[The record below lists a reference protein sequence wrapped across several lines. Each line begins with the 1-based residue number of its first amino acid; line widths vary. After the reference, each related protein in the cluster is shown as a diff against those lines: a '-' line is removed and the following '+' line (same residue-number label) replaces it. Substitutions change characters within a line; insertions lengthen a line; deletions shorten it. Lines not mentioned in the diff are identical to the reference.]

1 MTMSKCFQVGLPIA
15 LLVVAV
21 SASVSISHAQSFG
34 IDPGQLIKQQSPP
47 SNPRTTAENVQP
59 AGPAMAGG
67 VPVMYFGVDSCG
79 TKVFWLVM
87 EDGRMFRLDRE
98 HHPKDLEALMRS
110 IQSLPHDLVE
120 ISCAAQL

>member
-1 MTMSKCFQVGLPIA
+1 MSKLFQVAPQIA
-15 LLVVAV
+15 LSVVAV
-21 SASVSISHAQSFG
+21 AASVSISHSQSFG
-34 IDPGQLIKQQSPP
+34 IDPEQPIKQQSPP
-47 SNPRTTAENVQP
+47 SNLRTTAENVQP

-67 VPVMYFGVDSCG
+67 VPVMYFGVDGCG

-120 ISCAAQL
+120 ISCAAKL